1 MVTEDIDVVVVGGGI
16 QGLMLLRE
24 LSAEGYGCILVTKG
38 RLGAGQTLHSH
49 GALISGMG
57 LVTGALSDTVEQ
69 TTVPYL
75 RRLGVAVH
83 RDDPALLLL
92 PDAMVE
98 TVSGAWRAHGYRP
111 QRTDPSVVPGLRA
124 GAQSYR
130 VPVANVERRGLVE
143 ALSLGLASQVLQG
156 EVIGADDGL
165 RVRTV
170 AGEVLHL
177 RPRAVVVAA
186 GCGTKGVLR
195 QTFGVDGP
203 PAERITY
210 SRLHMLCLRAPAG
223 VLPAVGALVSPDLLV
238 VGHRRDDGPG
248 TGGAGVAWLVT
259 PVDPSAVV
267 HEEAPDDALADVD
280 PRVVALAVEGVKR
293 LFPDVRDDDERI
305 RAAVF
310 AGYKQNVDG
319 EQLKPACELVDPDR
333 NLVMV
338 LPSVLAY
345 ALPNARDAVALLRG
359 RTEPRHGV
367 AGVSGRGEVAVGEP
381 YEASR
386 LSWHDWGAVARS
398 AAG

>member
-1 MVTEDIDVVVVGGGI
+1 MVTEDFDVVVVGGGI
-16 QGLMLLRE
+16 QGLVLLRE
-24 LSAEGYGCILVTKG
+24 LSGEGYGCILVTKG
-38 RLGAGQTLHSH
+38 PLGAGQTLHSH

-98 TVSGAWRAHGYRP
+98 TVSGAWQAHGYRP
-111 QRTDPSVVPGLRA
+111 RRTDPSVVPGLRT
-124 GAQSYR
+124 GAQSFR
-130 VPVANVERRGLVE
+130 VPVANVERRRLVE
-143 ALSLGLASQVLQG
+143 ALSLGLVPQILQA

-195 QTFGVDGP
+195 HIFGVDGP
-203 PAERITY
+203 PVERITY
-210 SRLHMLCLRAPAG
+210 SRLHMLCLRAPSG
-223 VLPAVGALVSPDLLV
+223 VLPSVGALVSPDLLV
-238 VGHRRDDGPG
+238 VGHQRDDGPD
-248 TGGAGVAWLVT
+248 TGGAGVDWLVA
-259 PVDPSAVV
+259 PVDPSAVA

-280 PRVVALAVEGVKR
+280 PHVVALAVERLKR
-293 LFPDVRDDDERI
+293 LFPDMPDDDERV

-310 AGYKQNVDG
+310 AGYKQNVHG

-333 NLVMV
+333 NLVMA
-338 LPSVLAY
+338 LPSVLAH
-345 ALPNARDAVALLRG
+345 AVPNARDAVALLRE
-359 RTEPRHGV
+359 RNEPRGEV
-367 AGVSGRGEVAVGEP
+367 PDVPGRGEVAVAEP
-381 YEASR
+381 YEDSGP
-386 LSWHDWGAVARS
+386 SWHDWGAVVRS